1 MTFIVK
7 RDVITA
13 PTTLP
18 LSTATLTIVGID
30 PIPAQFI
37 SYFGDWRYDSDYSGY
52 VWFLTKDGTNYGL
65 QSGWCL
71 IYYDG
76 DNNNLYSS
84 NPASILSIPL
94 NGWSPSITITTP

>member
-1 MTFIVK
+1 MQAVRKVK
-7 RDVITA
+7 AGAA

-30 PIPAQFI
+30 PIPANFV
-37 SYFGDWRYDSDYSGY
+37 SYFEDWRYDSSYSGVY
-52 VWFLTKDGTNYGL
+52 FLTKDGTIYGL

-71 IYYDG
+71 VYFYQEDYI
-76 DNNNLYSS
+76 LFSS

-94 NGWSPSITITTP
+94 TGWSPSITITTP